1 MTSTE
6 SSGEKETKM
15 INLKCNVKELDDENM
30 DLIQASAILESI
42 SNDPG
47 VTANEF
53 LAELINS
60 SALADMSADDST
72 IRRLTL
78 AAVSIETMMTLEIQD
93 DEFSEPTVH

>member
-1 MTSTE
+1 
-6 SSGEKETKM
+6 M

-30 DLIQASAILESI
+30 DLIQASAILENI

-60 SALADMSADDST
+60 GALADMEADASM

-78 AAVSIETMMTLEIQD
+78 AAVSIETMMTLEVQD
-93 DEFSEPTVH
+93 DEFGEPTVH

>member
-1 MTSTE
+1 
-6 SSGEKETKM
+6 M
-15 INLKCNVKELDDENM
+15 INLKSNIKEFDEENM
-30 DLIQASAILESI
+30 DLIQASAILEKI

-60 SALADMSADDST
+60 DTLTDMEADASL

-78 AAVSIETMMTLEIQD
+78 AAVSIETMMTLDVQD
-93 DEFSEPTVH
+93 NEFDEPTVH